1 MSSSTP
7 LLLGVSILSLL
18 AATPACAQAVAST
31 STTSTT
37 QAAGAT
43 VQTATVERSQVKFV
57 AVYTGAPQFQ
67 PIAGTTLVY
76 ATNSATPIIRVGS
89 TYYALQN
96 GIWFT
101 AASPTGPWVVAVT
114 VPSAIYAIPSSSSLH
129 YVTYAYVYGSSGTQ
143 VYVGY
148 APAYYTAVAAS
159 GGVVAGSVYG
169 SWGSAVAVGR
179 GAAWADP
186 YSGNYGRAGE
196 GAFYNEATGA
206 RGYGYAGRNTNA
218 YTGETRAA
226 AGGAA
231 YNPTTGRAVA
241 GEAVAAGNIYTGEA
255 GVAGHSASVNTNTGQ
270 ASRQAGA
277 AGRNSEGAGAAGAF
291 ETNGAKG
298 SASGAGYATYDR
310 DTGQVSRGGVVD
322 VNGDVYAAKDGQ
334 AYKKT
339 DSGWEEVSR
348 SRTQRSGSA
357 AATRER
363 PTGSFQ
369 RSSGSRPTGGFTG
382 RSGGGGARRR

>member
-7 LLLGVSILSLL
+7 ILLGISILSLL
-18 AATPACAQAVAST
+18 AATPACAQTAAST
-31 STTSTT
+31 STTTP
-37 QAAGAT
+37 T
-43 VQTATVERSQVKFV
+43 VQTATVDRSQVKFV
-57 AVYTGAPQFQ
+57 AVYSGAPQFQ

-76 ATNSATPIIRVGS
+76 AVNSATPIIRVGT
-89 TYYALQN
+89 TYYALEK

-114 VPSAIYAIPSSSSLH
+114 VPSAIYAIPASSSLH

-159 GGVVAGSVYG
+159 GGVAAGSVYG
-169 SWGSAVAVGR
+169 SWGSAVAAGR

-255 GVAGHSASVNTNTGQ
+255 GVAGRSASVNTNTGQ
-270 ASRQAGA
+270 ASRSAGA
-277 AGRNSEGAGAAGAF
+277 AGRNSEGAGAVGAF
-291 ETNGAKG
+291 ETTGANGNV
-298 SASGAGYATYDR
+298 SGAGYASYDR

-348 SRTQRSGSA
+348 NRAQRSGSTA
-357 AATRER
+357 AARER
-363 PTGSFQ
+363 PNGGFQ
-369 RSSGSRPTGGFTG
+369 RGAGGRPTGGFTG
-382 RSGGGGARRR
+382 LGGGGGGGARRR